1 MATKLTKRVRRVT
14 EEKHVPYNETAVKIL
29 GVKADGSINSVP
41 NEGRPLI
48 IELLPGKTA
57 MISIRYLGLQT
68 AYTISAINLL
78 YRLQNESMVDIQK
91 DLSRKKM
98 GMTKRMRRKS
108 TKEPSREG
116 THISGK
122 VNK

>member
-14 EEKHVPYNETAVKIL
+14 EEKHIPYSEKAVKIM
-29 GVKADGSINSVP
+29 GVNRDGSITTAP

-57 MISIRYLGLQT
+57 MIQVRYLGLKT
-68 AYTISAINLL
+68 AYMISAINLL
-78 YRLQNESMVDIQK
+78 YRLQNESLVDIQK

-98 GMTKRMRRKS
+98 GMTKRTRSPKKRK
-108 TKEPSREG
+108 
-116 THISGK
+116 
-122 VNK
+122 VQQ